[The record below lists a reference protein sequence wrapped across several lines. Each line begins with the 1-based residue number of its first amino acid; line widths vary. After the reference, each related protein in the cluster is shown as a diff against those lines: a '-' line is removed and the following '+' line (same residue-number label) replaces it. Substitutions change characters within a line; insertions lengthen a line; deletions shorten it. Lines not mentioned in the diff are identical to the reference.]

1 MLTQEEVNKV
11 NSLYREI
18 DRLKDETTTFNEI
31 DQKLT
36 TIDTKLDQLL
46 ELINTQTTSAKK
58 TTRSSRSTKKT

>member
-1 MLTQEEVNKV
+1 MLTQEEVTKV
-11 NSLYREI
+11 NSLYQEI
-18 DRLKDETTTFNEI
+18 DRLNSEATTFNDI